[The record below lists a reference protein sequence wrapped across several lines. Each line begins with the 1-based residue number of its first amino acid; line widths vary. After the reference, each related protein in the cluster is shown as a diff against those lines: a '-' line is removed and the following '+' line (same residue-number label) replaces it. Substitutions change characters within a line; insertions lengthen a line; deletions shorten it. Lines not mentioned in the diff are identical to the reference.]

1 MSTNPRTSSSE
12 TKDGITVRVNLA
24 RNSDRINQCA
34 TLTKGAST
42 LRFCAFS
49 VDEDKVRGYL
59 RDLERICQTKVAMN
73 LSRLLKTIDARG
85 TV

>member
-1 MSTNPRTSSSE
+1 MFGTWKSE
-12 TKDGITVRVNLA
+12 DLKSYTVRCFPLL
-24 RNSDRINQCA
+24 SEIQ
-34 TLTKGAST
+34 KGAST

-59 RDLERICQTKVAMN
+59 RDLEGICQTKVAMN

-85 TV
+85 TVQGLTKKQE

>member
-1 MSTNPRTSSSE
+1 MIFNYLIWD
-12 TKDGITVRVNLA
+12 KMC
-24 RNSDRINQCA
+24 RNFYEGR
-34 TLTKGAST
+34 KGAST

-59 RDLERICQTKVAMN
+59 RDLEGICQTKVAMN

-85 TV
+85 TLQGITKKQEK